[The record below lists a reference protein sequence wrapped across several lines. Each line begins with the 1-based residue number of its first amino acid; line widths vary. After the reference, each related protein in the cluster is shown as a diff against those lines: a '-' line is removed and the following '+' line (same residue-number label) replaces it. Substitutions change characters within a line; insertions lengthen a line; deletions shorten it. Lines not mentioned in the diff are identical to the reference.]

1 MHVTLKCP
9 ICKAEVADSL
19 SKCSECGYEFSEE
32 KSKKKKFSLF
42 SIFKKKNNDQS
53 VQPEQPE
60 GKKKLSF
67 KVKAILAFIGV
78 IIIAIIVAIIVS
90 SINAS
95 RGVRLAEDLS
105 EAIGRSIAHAEKTAK
120 VELVEESAYAAADK
134 LLSRQGAL
142 YLYESSNEVVVD
154 GVTFPKWVIYV
165 SLDEKSDLSMVEYYD
180 FALLEE
186 NYKGEKTKAEIDISQ
201 IVVDD
206 KRKDVEK
213 LLKIEPSKIE
223 YSAQTVKYCYNY
235 YFINDDGDEEAKA
248 FYIVYDRDSDRV
260 MNTYRLELSEQWAPR
275 YLF

>member
-1 MHVTLKCP
+1 MKCP
-9 ICKAEVADSL
+9 ICKADIADSL
-19 SKCSECGYEFSEE
+19 AKCPECGYEFSD
-32 KSKKKKFSLF
+32 KKDKKKKFSLF
-42 SIFKKKNNDQS
+42 SLFKKKNTEPETEILPDND
-53 VQPEQPE
+53 

-67 KVKAILAFIGV
+67 KVKAILVFIAL
-78 IIIAIIVAIIVS
+78 IIVVVIVAIIIN

-95 RGVRLAEDLS
+95 RGVRLTEELS
-105 EAIGRSIAHAEKTAK
+105 EAIGRSIAVAEKNAK
-120 VELVEESAYAAADK
+120 IELVEESAFPAADK
-134 LLSRQGAL
+134 LLQRQGAM
-142 YLYESSNEVVVD
+142 YLYESSNEVEVD
-154 GVTFPKWVIYV
+154 GVSYPEWVIYV
-165 SLDEKSDLSMVEYYD
+165 SLDEKSDVSKVEYYD

-223 YSAQTVKYCYNY
+223 YSEQTVKYCYNY
-235 YFINDDGDEEAKA
+235 YFVNDDGDQEARA
-248 FYIVYDRDSDRV
+248 FYIVYDRDNDRV